1 MENKG
6 IGSRKES
13 SCFVTCCWS
22 YANSQPLETFFFQ
35 GQDRELRLPALYR
48 VATNW
53 EVTLETFFQ
62 ESGPE
67 ANLAMIMIG
76 K

>member
-6 IGSRKES
+6 IGSRKRIIVF
-13 SCFVTCCWS
+13 CHLL
-22 YANSQPLETFFFQ
+22 LELCKQSAFGDILFP
-35 GQDRELRLPALYR
+35 GPGSELRLPALYW